1 MAATSYYGDREAGAQ
16 GSSQPAK
23 GIVSG
28 LSDLEANHVTVISW
42 QGPERFLNL
51 CHDSHAQKSLS
62 LTPQL

>member
-1 MAATSYYGDREAGAQ
+1 METGRPGPKGALNLLRELFQ
-16 GSSQPAK
+16 E
-23 GIVSG
+23 
-28 LSDLEANHVTVISW
+28 LEANHVTVISW

>member
-28 LSDLEANHVTVISW
+28 VGGKS
-42 QGPERFLNL
+42 R
-51 CHDSHAQKSLS
+51 DSNKVAGA
-62 LTPQL
+62 